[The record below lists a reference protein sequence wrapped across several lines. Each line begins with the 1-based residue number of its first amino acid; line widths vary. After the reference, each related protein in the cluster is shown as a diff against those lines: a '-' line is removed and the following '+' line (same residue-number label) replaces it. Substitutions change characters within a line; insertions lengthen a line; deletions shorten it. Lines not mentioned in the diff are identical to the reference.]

1 MRPIGGD
8 RGRMTLR
15 ERIHRLYQLH
25 PRGER
30 AETGPRR
37 GKAPT
42 GLTWLARE
50 AGVTREAVRQC
61 LARNKASRRIEMVIR
76 RLEYEAGLITTE
88 ELMDL
93 YAHYPPHARPTE
105 AELAELR
112 AYALM
117 AAEERRSLRERGE
130 WPAVLAAAREELE
143 ASGWHRGTAVRALA
157 ARLRL
162 THRTAEEAV
171 GEVLD
176 AVAIQH

>member
-1 MRPIGGD
+1 
-8 RGRMTLR
+8 MTLR

-30 AETGPRR
+30 ARVGPRR

-61 LARNKASRRIEMVIR
+61 IARDKASQRIEMAIR

-93 YAHYPPHARPTE
+93 YAGYPEHARPTE

-112 AYALM
+112 AYARM
-117 AAEERRSLRERGE
+117 AEEERRGLRERGE
-130 WPAVLAAAREELE
+130 WPGVVAAAREELE
-143 ASGWHRGTAVRALA
+143 ASGWHMGTAVRALA
-157 ARLRL
+157 ARLKI

-176 AVAIQH
+176 AVALRH

>member
-1 MRPIGGD
+1 
-8 RGRMTLR
+8 TLR
-15 ERIHRLYQLH
+15 DRIARLYRLH

-30 AETGPRR
+30 ARVGPRR

-61 LARNKASRRIEMVIR
+61 MARDKASPRIEAAIR

-88 ELMDL
+88 ALMDL
-93 YAHYPPHARPTE
+93 YANYPPHARPTE

-112 AYALM
+112 AYARM
-117 AAEERRSLRERGE
+117 AAEERRGLRERGE
-130 WPAVLAAAREELE
+130 WPAVLRAAREELE
-143 ASGWHRGTAVRALA
+143 ASSWHRGTAVRALA
-157 ARLRL
+157 ARLKI
-162 THRTAEEAV
+162 TYRTAEEAV

-176 AVAIQH
+176 AVALRH

>member
-1 MRPIGGD
+1 
-8 RGRMTLR
+8 MTLR
-15 ERIHRLYQLH
+15 ERIARLYRLH

-42 GLTWLARE
+42 GMTWLARE

-61 LARNKASRRIEMVIR
+61 IARDKASQRIEMVLR
-76 RLEYEAGLITTE
+76 RLEHEAGLITTE

-93 YAHYPPHARPTE
+93 YADYPPHARPTA

-112 AYALM
+112 AYARM
-117 AAEERRSLRERGE
+117 AAEERRGLRERGE

-143 ASGWHRGTAVRALA
+143 ASGWHMGTAVRALA
-157 ARLRL
+157 ARLKI

-176 AVAIQH
+176 AVAIRH